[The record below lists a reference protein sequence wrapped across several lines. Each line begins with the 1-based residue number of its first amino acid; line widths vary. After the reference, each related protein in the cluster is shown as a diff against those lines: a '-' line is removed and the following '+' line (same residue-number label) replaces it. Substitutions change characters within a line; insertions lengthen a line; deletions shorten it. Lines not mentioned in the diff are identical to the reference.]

1 MDRKQNQGEKMV
13 ERMNINNINENKY
26 PISQAFDPDSK
37 DNNGQYSDYRNGFN
51 LNDDICDKDE

>member
-26 PISQAFDPDSK
+26 PVSQTFDPDSK
-37 DNNGQYSDYRNGFN
+37 IIMASTV
-51 LNDDICDKDE
+51 IVAMASI